1 VITIVDYGMG
11 NLRNVHRACREIGQD
26 AVVTSDREKVRE
38 AECLILPG
46 VGAFGEA
53 VRRFEA
59 LGLRG
64 PILDH
69 AERGRP
75 LLGICLGMQLLFD
88 SSDESPGANGLGLI
102 KGTVRRLSGDVKIPH
117 IGWNDISPVGVSP
130 LFPAGYPGAT
140 VYFVHSYYVE
150 LIPETIAR
158 ARYGVDISAAVRR
171 DNVFGVQFHPEKSQ
185 NAGLKLLSHFASA
198 NGPEGNR

>member
-11 NLRNVHRACREIGQD
+11 NLRNVQRACREIGQD
-26 AVVTSDREKVRE
+26 AIVTSDREKVRA
-38 AECLILPG
+38 AEYVILPG

-53 VRRFEA
+53 VRRIES
-59 LGLRG
+59 LGLRN

-69 AERGRP
+69 VESGRP

-88 SSDESPGANGLGLI
+88 ASDESPEATGLGLI

-117 IGWNDISPVGVSP
+117 IGWNDISPLGVSP

-171 DNVFGVQFHPEKSQ
+171 DAVFGVQFHPEKSQ
-185 NAGLKLLSHFASA
+185 HAGLELLSQFALV
-198 NGPEGNR
+198 NGSGGER